1 MEENL
6 SDEATTHFMSYNYTN
21 VYTRT
26 CTCTHVYT
34 DFPLVFICVVFTTV
48 NIVDHV
54 MLMSV

>member
-1 MEENL
+1 M
-6 SDEATTHFMSYNYTN
+6 DEATTHFMSYNYTTAY
-21 VYTRT
+21 VQWS
-26 CTCTHVYT
+26 CMCACTHVYF